1 MEDYIIIKNIPMIL
15 TITEGVGGSINGKY
29 TWDIYTAD
37 TLVWYGG
44 SDRYFEN
51 EDLAIDDFI
60 RTVDR

>member
-1 MEDYIIIKNIPMIL
+1 MEDYVIVKDIPMVL
-15 TITEGVGGSINGKY
+15 TISKGVGGSTDGEY
-29 TWDIYTAD
+29 AWDIYTAD

-44 SDRYFEN
+44 SDRHFEN